1 MESGDILKILSFDQ
15 STLTTG
21 WALFDGLSYVSH
33 GLIDLSKN
41 KDFESRFVQMCGEI
55 RSIILSQCPDIVLI
69 EDTVLMRSP
78 KTMKQLSQLQ
88 GIIIGF
94 CQMRDIPYEVF
105 YPTNWRKVLGF
116 KQGSGT
122 KRSEL
127 KQQAID
133 MIYDRYGITAT
144 NDEADAICIGMAY
157 IKKYMEENQ

>member
-1 MESGDILKILSFDQ
+1 
-15 STLTTG
+15 
-21 WALFDGLSYVSH
+21 
-33 GLIDLSKN
+33 
-41 KDFESRFVQMCGEI
+41 
-55 RSIILSQCPDIVLI
+55 
-69 EDTVLMRSP
+69 
-78 KTMKQLSQLQ
+78 
-88 GIIIGF
+88 
-94 CQMRDIPYEVF
+94 MRDIPYEVF

-157 IKKYMEENQ
+157 IKKIYGGKSMTKIKKSEVSKMASALESTANVEISFGAESKQL